1 MDYKD
6 ENGVE
11 FHNMRDMEQVK
22 EFQAFIEEQDAQERQ
37 RKPKKSRVYPWTGA
51 SFGDFIMGTFKVIFY
66 SPIFVLLFCINL
78 VKATVSFFVT
88 WILGKIAILIILG
101 FGGGLLLIPFPQLD
115 EPLGRFLELCGQ
127 WFFNMGTGREMTLFP
142 GGAIEIGIIL
152 LLSVLGAFGMT
163 ANPD

>member
-11 FHNMRDMEQVK
+11 YHNMRDMEQVK

-66 SPIFVLLFCINL
+66 SPIFILLFCINL
-78 VKATVSFFVT
+78 VKATVSFFIT
-88 WILGKIAILIILG
+88 WILGKVAILILLG
-101 FGGGLLLIPFPQLD
+101 FGGLLITYPFPQLD
-115 EPLGRFLELCGQ
+115 EPIGRLLDLCSQ
-127 WFFNMGTGREMTLFP
+127 WFFNMGVGQEMTLFP
-142 GGAIEIGIIL
+142 GGAVEIGIIL
-152 LLSVLGAFGMT
+152 FLSVLGAFGMT